1 MKKAL
6 HVAGNILT
14 VLILLFALGVTAFT
28 VVSVRTLGGNANILG
43 YKPYI
48 VLSDSMRDT
57 FQVGDISV
65 SRAVDPAALE
75 PGDIVTFTSID
86 PDHYGEVVT
95 HKIREITT
103 YEGQPAFVTYGTT
116 TGEDDGY
123 PAPFDQVVGEYVF
136 RVPKLGYFFQ
146 FLKTPAGYVTV
157 ILIPFLVLIGL
168 QLGRFV
174 KLIRQYRRE
183 QQAELDETQSELE
196 AERAESRRMREELAR
211 LRARVGED
219 APEAEP
225 VPAAAA
231 PERPTPPAEP
241 DKPAKPAGAPKRAG
255 APNKPD
261 RTEAPD
267 KPGAETDEFDLA
279 SILSEFT
286 GGDQ

>member
-6 HVAGNILT
+6 HIAGNILT
-14 VLILLFALGVTAFT
+14 VLILIFALCMTAFT
-28 VVSVRTLGGNANILG
+28 IISVRTLGGNANILG

-65 SRAVDPAALE
+65 SKAVDPATLE

-116 TGEDDGY
+116 TGEDDAY

-157 ILIPFLVLIGL
+157 ILLPFLVLIGL
-168 QLGRFV
+168 QIVRFV
-174 KLIRQYRRE
+174 RLIGQYRKE
-183 QQAELDETQSELE
+183 QKVQLDETQPELE

-211 LRARVGED
+211 LRAQVGGSHPED
-219 APEAEP
+219 EP
-225 VPAAAA
+225 VSVAAAAA
-231 PERPTPPAEP
+231 PERPGPSE
-241 DKPAKPAGAPKRAG
+241 KPAQPAGAPKKAD
-255 APNKPD
+255 APA
-261 RTEAPD
+261 RTER
-267 KPGAETDEFDLA
+267 AEEPEDPEDEFDVA
-279 SILSEFT
+279 SIVSEFT
-286 GGDQ
+286 GGEQ

>member
-6 HVAGNILT
+6 HIAGNILT
-14 VLILLFALGVTAFT
+14 VLILIFALCMTAFT
-28 VVSVRTLGGNANILG
+28 IISVRTLGGNANILG

-65 SRAVDPAALE
+65 SKAVDPATLE

-103 YEGQPAFVTYGTT
+103 YEGQTAFVTYGTT
-116 TGEDDGY
+116 TGEDDAY

-157 ILIPFLVLIGL
+157 ILLPFLVLIGL
-168 QLGRFV
+168 QIVRFV
-174 KLIRQYRRE
+174 RLIGQYRKE
-183 QQAELDETQSELE
+183 QKVQLDETQSELE

-211 LRARVGED
+211 LRAQVGGSHPED
-219 APEAEP
+219 EP
-225 VPAAAA
+225 VSVAAAAA
-231 PERPTPPAEP
+231 PERPEP
-241 DKPAKPAGAPKRAG
+241 SEKPAQPAGAPKKAD
-255 APNKPD
+255 APA
-261 RTEAPD
+261 RTER
-267 KPGAETDEFDLA
+267 AEEPEDPEDEFDVA
-279 SILSEFT
+279 SIVSEFT
-286 GGDQ
+286 GGEQ

>member
-6 HVAGNILT
+6 HIAGNILT
-14 VLILLFALGVTAFT
+14 VLILIFAICMTAFT
-28 VVSVRTLGGNANILG
+28 IISVRTLGGNANILG

-65 SRAVDPAALE
+65 SKAVDPATLE

-86 PDHYGEVVT
+86 PDHYGEVIT

-116 TGEDDGY
+116 TGEDDAY

-157 ILIPFLVLIGL
+157 ILLPFLVLIGL
-168 QLGRFV
+168 QIVRFV
-174 KLIRQYRRE
+174 RLIGQYRKE
-183 QQAELDETQSELE
+183 QKVQLDETQSELE

-211 LRARVGED
+211 LRAQVGGSHPED
-219 APEAEP
+219 EP
-225 VPAAAA
+225 VSVATAAA
-231 PERPTPPAEP
+231 PERPGPSE
-241 DKPAKPAGAPKRAG
+241 KPAQPAGAPKKAD
-255 APNKPD
+255 APV
-261 RTEAPD
+261 RTER
-267 KPGAETDEFDLA
+267 AEEPEDPEDEFDVA
-279 SILSEFT
+279 SIVSEFT
-286 GGDQ
+286 GGEQ

>member
-6 HVAGNILT
+6 HIAGNILT
-14 VLILLFALGVTAFT
+14 VLILIFAICMTAFT
-28 VVSVRTLGGNANILG
+28 IISVRTLGGNANILG

-65 SRAVDPAALE
+65 SKAVDPATLE

-86 PDHYGEVVT
+86 PDHYGEVIT

-116 TGEDDGY
+116 TGEDDAY

-157 ILIPFLVLIGL
+157 ILLPFLVLIGL
-168 QLGRFV
+168 QIVRFV
-174 KLIRQYRRE
+174 RLIGQYRKE
-183 QQAELDETQSELE
+183 QKVQLDETQSELE

-211 LRARVGED
+211 LRAQVGGSHPED
-219 APEAEP
+219 EP
-225 VPAAAA
+225 VSVAAAAA
-231 PERPTPPAEP
+231 PERPGPSE
-241 DKPAKPAGAPKRAG
+241 KPAQPAGAPKKAD
-255 APNKPD
+255 APA
-261 RTEAPD
+261 RTER
-267 KPGAETDEFDLA
+267 AEEPEDPEDEFDVA
-279 SILSEFT
+279 SIVSEFT
-286 GGDQ
+286 GGEQ

>member
-6 HVAGNILT
+6 HIAGNILT
-14 VLILLFALGVTAFT
+14 VLILIFALCMTAFT
-28 VVSVRTLGGNANILG
+28 IISVRTLGGNANILG

-65 SRAVDPAALE
+65 SKAVDPATLE

-86 PDHYGEVVT
+86 PDHYGEVIT

-116 TGEDDGY
+116 TGEDDAY

-157 ILIPFLVLIGL
+157 ILLPFLVLIGL
-168 QLGRFV
+168 QIVRFV
-174 KLIRQYRRE
+174 RLIGQYRKE
-183 QQAELDETQSELE
+183 QKVQLDETQSELE

-211 LRARVGED
+211 LRAQVGGSHPED
-219 APEAEP
+219 EP
-225 VPAAAA
+225 VSVAAAAA
-231 PERPTPPAEP
+231 PERPEP
-241 DKPAKPAGAPKRAG
+241 SEKPAQPAGAPKKAD
-255 APNKPD
+255 APA
-261 RTEAPD
+261 RTER
-267 KPGAETDEFDLA
+267 AEEPEDPEDEFDV
-279 SILSEFT
+279 EFT
-286 GGDQ
+286 GGEQ

>member
-6 HVAGNILT
+6 HIAGNILT
-14 VLILLFALGVTAFT
+14 VLILIFALCMTAFT
-28 VVSVRTLGGNANILG
+28 IISVRTLGGNANILG

-65 SRAVDPAALE
+65 SKAVDPATLE

-116 TGEDDGY
+116 TGEDDAY

-157 ILIPFLVLIGL
+157 ILLPFLVLIGL
-168 QLGRFV
+168 QIVRFV
-174 KLIRQYRRE
+174 RLIGQYRKE
-183 QQAELDETQSELE
+183 QKVQLDETQSELE

-211 LRARVGED
+211 LRAQVGGSHPED
-219 APEAEP
+219 EP
-225 VPAAAA
+225 VSVAAAAA
-231 PERPTPPAEP
+231 PERPEP
-241 DKPAKPAGAPKRAG
+241 SEKPAQPAGAPKKAD
-255 APNKPD
+255 APV
-261 RTEAPD
+261 RTER
-267 KPGAETDEFDLA
+267 AEEPEDPEDEFDVA
-279 SILSEFT
+279 SIVSEFT
-286 GGDQ
+286 GGEQ

>member
-6 HVAGNILT
+6 HIAGNILT
-14 VLILLFALGVTAFT
+14 VLILIFALCMTAFT
-28 VVSVRTLGGNANILG
+28 IISVRTLGGNANILG

-65 SRAVDPAALE
+65 SKAVDPATLE

-86 PDHYGEVVT
+86 PDHYGEVIT

-116 TGEDDGY
+116 TGEGDAY

-157 ILIPFLVLIGL
+157 ILLPFLVLIGL
-168 QLGRFV
+168 QIVRFV
-174 KLIRQYRRE
+174 RLIGQYRKE
-183 QQAELDETQSELE
+183 QKVQLDETQSELE

-211 LRARVGED
+211 LRAQVGGSHPED
-219 APEAEP
+219 EP
-225 VPAAAA
+225 VSMAAAAA
-231 PERPTPPAEP
+231 PERPGPSE
-241 DKPAKPAGAPKRAG
+241 KPAQPAGAPKKADVP
-255 APNKPD
+255 A
-261 RTEAPD
+261 RTER
-267 KPGAETDEFDLA
+267 AEEPEDPEDEFDVA
-279 SILSEFT
+279 SIVSEFT
-286 GGDQ
+286 GGEQ

>member
-6 HVAGNILT
+6 HIAGNILT
-14 VLILLFALGVTAFT
+14 VLILIFALCMTAFT
-28 VVSVRTLGGNANILG
+28 IISVRTLGGNANILG

-48 VLSDSMRDT
+48 VLSDSMRDS

-65 SRAVDPAALE
+65 SKAVDPATLE

-86 PDHYGEVVT
+86 PDHYGEVIT

-116 TGEDDGY
+116 TGEDDAY

-157 ILIPFLVLIGL
+157 ILLPFLVLIGL
-168 QLGRFV
+168 QIVRFV
-174 KLIRQYRRE
+174 RLIGQYRKE
-183 QQAELDETQSELE
+183 QKVQLDETQSELE

-211 LRARVGED
+211 LRAQVGGSHPED
-219 APEAEP
+219 EP
-225 VPAAAA
+225 VSVAAAAA
-231 PERPTPPAEP
+231 PERPEP
-241 DKPAKPAGAPKRAG
+241 SEKPAQPAGAPKKAD
-255 APNKPD
+255 APA
-261 RTEAPD
+261 RTER
-267 KPGAETDEFDLA
+267 AEEPEDPEDEFDVA
-279 SILSEFT
+279 SIVSEFT
-286 GGDQ
+286 GGEQ

>member
-6 HVAGNILT
+6 HIAGNILT
-14 VLILLFALGVTAFT
+14 VLILIFALCMTAFT
-28 VVSVRTLGGNANILG
+28 IISVRTLGGNANILG

-65 SRAVDPAALE
+65 SKAVDPATLE

-116 TGEDDGY
+116 TGEDDAY

-157 ILIPFLVLIGL
+157 ILLPFLVLIGL
-168 QLGRFV
+168 QIVRFV
-174 KLIRQYRRE
+174 RLIGQYRKE
-183 QQAELDETQSELE
+183 QKVQLDETQSELE

-211 LRARVGED
+211 LRAQVGGSHPED
-219 APEAEP
+219 EP
-225 VPAAAA
+225 VSVAAAA
-231 PERPTPPAEP
+231 AQERPGPSE
-241 DKPAKPAGAPKRAG
+241 KPAQPAGAPKKAD
-255 APNKPD
+255 APA
-261 RTEAPD
+261 RTER
-267 KPGAETDEFDLA
+267 AEEPEDPEDEFDVA
-279 SILSEFT
+279 SIVSEFT
-286 GGDQ
+286 GGEQ

>member
-6 HVAGNILT
+6 HIAGNILT
-14 VLILLFALGVTAFT
+14 VLILIFALCMTAFT
-28 VVSVRTLGGNANILG
+28 IISVRTLGGNANILG

-65 SRAVDPAALE
+65 SKAVDPATLE

-86 PDHYGEVVT
+86 PDHYGEVIT

-116 TGEDDGY
+116 TGEDDAY
-123 PAPFDQVVGEYVF
+123 PASFDQVVGEYVF

-157 ILIPFLVLIGL
+157 ILLPFLVLIGL
-168 QLGRFV
+168 QIVRFV
-174 KLIRQYRRE
+174 RLIGQYRKE
-183 QQAELDETQSELE
+183 QKVQLDETQSELE

-211 LRARVGED
+211 LRAQVGGSHPED
-219 APEAEP
+219 EP
-225 VPAAAA
+225 VSVAAAAA
-231 PERPTPPAEP
+231 PERPEP
-241 DKPAKPAGAPKRAG
+241 SEKPAQPAGAPKKAD
-255 APNKPD
+255 APA
-261 RTEAPD
+261 RTER
-267 KPGAETDEFDLA
+267 AEEPEDPEDEFDVA
-279 SILSEFT
+279 SIVSEFT
-286 GGDQ
+286 GGEQ

>member
-6 HVAGNILT
+6 HIAGNILT
-14 VLILLFALGVTAFT
+14 VLILIFALCMTAFT
-28 VVSVRTLGGNANILG
+28 IISVRTLGGNANILG

-65 SRAVDPAALE
+65 SKAVDPATLE

-86 PDHYGEVVT
+86 PDHYGEVIT

-116 TGEDDGY
+116 TGEDDAY

-157 ILIPFLVLIGL
+157 ILLPFLVLIGL
-168 QLGRFV
+168 QIVRFV
-174 KLIRQYRRE
+174 RLIGQYRKE
-183 QQAELDETQSELE
+183 QKVQLDETQSELE

-211 LRARVGED
+211 LRAQVGGSHPED
-219 APEAEP
+219 EP
-225 VPAAAA
+225 VSVAAAAA
-231 PERPTPPAEP
+231 PERPGPSE
-241 DKPAKPAGAPKRAG
+241 KPAQPAGAPKKAD
-255 APNKPD
+255 APV
-261 RTEAPD
+261 RTER
-267 KPGAETDEFDLA
+267 AEEPEDPEDEFDVA
-279 SILSEFT
+279 SIVSEFT
-286 GGDQ
+286 GGEQ

>member
-6 HVAGNILT
+6 HIAGNILT
-14 VLILLFALGVTAFT
+14 VLILIFALCMTAFT
-28 VVSVRTLGGNANILG
+28 IISVRTLGGNANILG

-65 SRAVDPAALE
+65 SKAVDPATLE

-86 PDHYGEVVT
+86 PDHHGEVVT

-116 TGEDDGY
+116 TGEDDAY

-157 ILIPFLVLIGL
+157 ILLPFLVLIGL
-168 QLGRFV
+168 QIVRFV
-174 KLIRQYRRE
+174 RLIGQYRKE
-183 QQAELDETQSELE
+183 QKVQLDETQSELE

-211 LRARVGED
+211 LRAQVGGSHPED
-219 APEAEP
+219 EP
-225 VPAAAA
+225 VSVAAAAA
-231 PERPTPPAEP
+231 PERPGLSE
-241 DKPAKPAGAPKRAG
+241 KPAQPAGAPKKAD
-255 APNKPD
+255 APA
-261 RTEAPD
+261 RTER
-267 KPGAETDEFDLA
+267 AEEPEDPEDEFDVA
-279 SILSEFT
+279 SIVSEFT
-286 GGDQ
+286 GGEQ

>member
-6 HVAGNILT
+6 HIAGNILT
-14 VLILLFALGVTAFT
+14 VLILIFALCMTAFT
-28 VVSVRTLGGNANILG
+28 IISVRTLGGNANILG

-65 SRAVDPAALE
+65 SKAVDPATLE

-116 TGEDDGY
+116 TGEDDAY
-123 PAPFDQVVGEYVF
+123 PASFDQVVGEYVF

-157 ILIPFLVLIGL
+157 ILLPFLVLIGL
-168 QLGRFV
+168 QIVRFV
-174 KLIRQYRRE
+174 RLIGQYRKE
-183 QQAELDETQSELE
+183 QKVQLDETQSELE

-211 LRARVGED
+211 LRAQVGGSHPED
-219 APEAEP
+219 EP
-225 VPAAAA
+225 VSVAAAAA
-231 PERPTPPAEP
+231 PERPGPSE
-241 DKPAKPAGAPKRAG
+241 KPAQPAGAPKKAD
-255 APNKPD
+255 APA
-261 RTEAPD
+261 RTER
-267 KPGAETDEFDLA
+267 AEEPEDPEDEFDVA
-279 SILSEFT
+279 SIVSEFT
-286 GGDQ
+286 GGEQ

>member
-6 HVAGNILT
+6 HIAGNILT
-14 VLILLFALGVTAFT
+14 VLILIFALCMTAFT
-28 VVSVRTLGGNANILG
+28 IISVRTLGGNANILG

-65 SRAVDPAALE
+65 SKAVDPATLE

-86 PDHYGEVVT
+86 PDHYGEVIT

-116 TGEDDGY
+116 TGEDDAY

-157 ILIPFLVLIGL
+157 ILLPFLVLIGL
-168 QLGRFV
+168 QIVRFV
-174 KLIRQYRRE
+174 RLIGQYRKE
-183 QQAELDETQSELE
+183 QKVQLDETQSELE

-211 LRARVGED
+211 LRAQVGGSHPED
-219 APEAEP
+219 EP
-225 VPAAAA
+225 VSVAAAAA
-231 PERPTPPAEP
+231 PERPEP
-241 DKPAKPAGAPKRAG
+241 SEKPAQPAGAPKKAD
-255 APNKPD
+255 APA
-261 RTEAPD
+261 RTER
-267 KPGAETDEFDLA
+267 AEEPEDPEDEFDVA
-279 SILSEFT
+279 SIVSEFT
-286 GGDQ
+286 GGEQ

>member
-6 HVAGNILT
+6 HIAGNILT
-14 VLILLFALGVTAFT
+14 VLILIFALCMTAFT
-28 VVSVRTLGGNANILG
+28 IISVRTLGGNANILG

-65 SRAVDPAALE
+65 SKAVDPATLE

-86 PDHYGEVVT
+86 PDHYGEVIT

-116 TGEDDGY
+116 TGEDDAY

-157 ILIPFLVLIGL
+157 ILLPFLVLIGL
-168 QLGRFV
+168 QIVRFV
-174 KLIRQYRRE
+174 RLIGQCRKE
-183 QQAELDETQSELE
+183 QKVQLDETQSELE

-211 LRARVGED
+211 LRAQVGGSHPED
-219 APEAEP
+219 EP
-225 VPAAAA
+225 VSVAAAAA
-231 PERPTPPAEP
+231 PERPEP
-241 DKPAKPAGAPKRAG
+241 SEKPAQPAGAPKKAD
-255 APNKPD
+255 APA
-261 RTEAPD
+261 RTER
-267 KPGAETDEFDLA
+267 AEEPEDPEDEFDVA
-279 SILSEFT
+279 SIVSEFT
-286 GGDQ
+286 GGEQ

>member
-6 HVAGNILT
+6 HIAGNILT
-14 VLILLFALGVTAFT
+14 VLILIFALCMTAFT
-28 VVSVRTLGGNANILG
+28 IISVRTLGGNANILG

-65 SRAVDPAALE
+65 SKAVDPATLE
-75 PGDIVTFTSID
+75 SGDIVTFTSID

-116 TGEDDGY
+116 TGEDDAY

-157 ILIPFLVLIGL
+157 ILLPFLVLIGL
-168 QLGRFV
+168 QIVRFV
-174 KLIRQYRRE
+174 RLIGQYRKE
-183 QQAELDETQSELE
+183 QKVQLDETQSELE

-211 LRARVGED
+211 LRAQVGGSHPED
-219 APEAEP
+219 EP
-225 VPAAAA
+225 VSVAAAAA
-231 PERPTPPAEP
+231 PERPGPSE
-241 DKPAKPAGAPKRAG
+241 KPAQPAGAPKKAD
-255 APNKPD
+255 APA
-261 RTEAPD
+261 RTER
-267 KPGAETDEFDLA
+267 AEEPEDPEDEFDVA
-279 SILSEFT
+279 SIVSEFT
-286 GGDQ
+286 GGEQ

>member
-6 HVAGNILT
+6 HIAGNILT
-14 VLILLFALGVTAFT
+14 VLILIFALCMTAFT
-28 VVSVRTLGGNANILG
+28 IISVRTLGGNANILG

-65 SRAVDPAALE
+65 SKAVDPATLE

-86 PDHYGEVVT
+86 PDHYGEVIT

-116 TGEDDGY
+116 TGEDDAY

-157 ILIPFLVLIGL
+157 ILLPFLVLIGL
-168 QLGRFV
+168 QIVRFV
-174 KLIRQYRRE
+174 RLIGQYRKE
-183 QQAELDETQSELE
+183 QKVQLDETQSELE

-211 LRARVGED
+211 LRAQVGGSHPED
-219 APEAEP
+219 EP
-225 VPAAAA
+225 VSVAAAAA
-231 PERPTPPAEP
+231 PERPGPSE
-241 DKPAKPAGAPKRAG
+241 KPAQPAGAPKKAD
-255 APNKPD
+255 APA
-261 RTEAPD
+261 RTER
-267 KPGAETDEFDLA
+267 AEEPEDPEDEFDVA
-279 SILSEFT
+279 SIVSEFT
-286 GGDQ
+286 GGEQ

>member
-6 HVAGNILT
+6 HIAGNILT
-14 VLILLFALGVTAFT
+14 VLILIFALCMTAFT
-28 VVSVRTLGGNANILG
+28 IISVRTLGGNANILG

-65 SRAVDPAALE
+65 SKAVDPATLE

-116 TGEDDGY
+116 TGEDDAY

-157 ILIPFLVLIGL
+157 ILLPFLVLIGL
-168 QLGRFV
+168 QIVRFV
-174 KLIRQYRRE
+174 RLIGQYRKE
-183 QQAELDETQSELE
+183 QKVQLDETQSELE

-211 LRARVGED
+211 LRAQVGGSHPED
-219 APEAEP
+219 EP
-225 VPAAAA
+225 VSVAAAAA
-231 PERPTPPAEP
+231 PERPEP
-241 DKPAKPAGAPKRAG
+241 SEKPAQPAGAPKKAD
-255 APNKPD
+255 APA
-261 RTEAPD
+261 RTER
-267 KPGAETDEFDLA
+267 AEEPEDPEDEFDVA
-279 SILSEFT
+279 SIVSEFT
-286 GGDQ
+286 GGEQ

>member
-6 HVAGNILT
+6 HIAGNILT
-14 VLILLFALGVTAFT
+14 VLILIFALCMTAFT
-28 VVSVRTLGGNANILG
+28 IISVRTLGGNANILG

-65 SRAVDPAALE
+65 SKAVDPATLE

-116 TGEDDGY
+116 TGEDDAY

-157 ILIPFLVLIGL
+157 ILLPFLVLIGL
-168 QLGRFV
+168 QIVRFV
-174 KLIRQYRRE
+174 RLIGQYRKE
-183 QQAELDETQSELE
+183 QKVQLDETQSELE

-211 LRARVGED
+211 LRAQVGGSHPED
-219 APEAEP
+219 EP
-225 VPAAAA
+225 VSVAAAAA
-231 PERPTPPAEP
+231 PERPGLSE
-241 DKPAKPAGAPKRAG
+241 KPAQPAGAPKKAD
-255 APNKPD
+255 APA
-261 RTEAPD
+261 RTER
-267 KPGAETDEFDLA
+267 AEEPEDPEDEFDVA
-279 SILSEFT
+279 SIVSEFT
-286 GGDQ
+286 GGEQ

>member
-6 HVAGNILT
+6 HIAGNILT
-14 VLILLFALGVTAFT
+14 VLILIFALCMTAFT
-28 VVSVRTLGGNANILG
+28 IISVRTLGGNANILG

-65 SRAVDPAALE
+65 SKAVDPATLE

-86 PDHYGEVVT
+86 PDHYGEVIT
-95 HKIREITT
+95 HKIREVTT

-116 TGEDDGY
+116 TGEDDAY

-157 ILIPFLVLIGL
+157 ILLPFLVLIGL
-168 QLGRFV
+168 QIVRFV
-174 KLIRQYRRE
+174 RLIGQYRKE
-183 QQAELDETQSELE
+183 QKVQLDETQSELE

-211 LRARVGED
+211 LRAQVGGSHPED
-219 APEAEP
+219 EP
-225 VPAAAA
+225 VSVAAAAA
-231 PERPTPPAEP
+231 PERPEP
-241 DKPAKPAGAPKRAG
+241 SEKPAQPAGAPKKAD
-255 APNKPD
+255 APV
-261 RTEAPD
+261 RTER
-267 KPGAETDEFDLA
+267 AEEPEDPEDEFDVA
-279 SILSEFT
+279 SIVSEFT
-286 GGDQ
+286 GGEQ

>member
-6 HVAGNILT
+6 HIAGNILT
-14 VLILLFALGVTAFT
+14 VLILIFALCMTAFT
-28 VVSVRTLGGNANILG
+28 IISVRTLGGNANILG

-65 SRAVDPAALE
+65 SKAVDPATLE

-95 HKIREITT
+95 HKIRENTT

-116 TGEDDGY
+116 TGEDDAY

-157 ILIPFLVLIGL
+157 ILLPFLVLIGL
-168 QLGRFV
+168 QIVRFV
-174 KLIRQYRRE
+174 RLIGQYRKE
-183 QQAELDETQSELE
+183 QKVQLDETQSELE

-211 LRARVGED
+211 LRAQVGGSHPED
-219 APEAEP
+219 EP
-225 VPAAAA
+225 VSVAAAAA
-231 PERPTPPAEP
+231 PERPGPSE
-241 DKPAKPAGAPKRAG
+241 KPAQPAGAPKKAD
-255 APNKPD
+255 APA
-261 RTEAPD
+261 RTER
-267 KPGAETDEFDLA
+267 AEEPEDPEDEFDVA
-279 SILSEFT
+279 SIVSEFT
-286 GGDQ
+286 GGEQ

>member
-6 HVAGNILT
+6 HIAGNILT
-14 VLILLFALGVTAFT
+14 VLILIFALCMTAFT
-28 VVSVRTLGGNANILG
+28 IISVRTLGGNANILG

-65 SRAVDPAALE
+65 SKAVDPATLE

-116 TGEDDGY
+116 TGEDDAY

-157 ILIPFLVLIGL
+157 ILLPFLVLIGL
-168 QLGRFV
+168 QIVRFV
-174 KLIRQYRRE
+174 RLIGQYRKE
-183 QQAELDETQSELE
+183 QKVQLDETQSELE

-211 LRARVGED
+211 LRAQVGGSHPED
-219 APEAEP
+219 EP
-225 VPAAAA
+225 VSVAAAAA
-231 PERPTPPAEP
+231 PERPEP
-241 DKPAKPAGAPKRAG
+241 SEKPAQPAGAPKKAD
-255 APNKPD
+255 APS
-261 RTEAPD
+261 RTER
-267 KPGAETDEFDLA
+267 AEEPEDPEDEFDVA
-279 SILSEFT
+279 SIVSEFT
-286 GGDQ
+286 GGEQ

>member
-6 HVAGNILT
+6 HIAGNILT
-14 VLILLFALGVTAFT
+14 VLILIFALCMTAFT
-28 VVSVRTLGGNANILG
+28 IISVRTLGGNANILG

-65 SRAVDPAALE
+65 SKAVDPATLE

-116 TGEDDGY
+116 TGEDDAY

-157 ILIPFLVLIGL
+157 ILLPFLVLIGL
-168 QLGRFV
+168 QIVRFV
-174 KLIRQYRRE
+174 RLIGQYRKE
-183 QQAELDETQSELE
+183 QKVQLDETQSELE

-211 LRARVGED
+211 LRAQVGGSHPED
-219 APEAEP
+219 EP
-225 VPAAAA
+225 VSMAAAAA
-231 PERPTPPAEP
+231 PERPGPSE
-241 DKPAKPAGAPKRAG
+241 KPAQPAGAPKKADVP
-255 APNKPD
+255 A
-261 RTEAPD
+261 RTER
-267 KPGAETDEFDLA
+267 AEEPEDPEDEFDVA
-279 SILSEFT
+279 SIVSEFT
-286 GGDQ
+286 GGEQ

>member
-6 HVAGNILT
+6 HIAGNILT
-14 VLILLFALGVTAFT
+14 VLILIFALCMTAFT
-28 VVSVRTLGGNANILG
+28 IISVRTLGGNANILG

-65 SRAVDPAALE
+65 SKAVDPATLE

-116 TGEDDGY
+116 TGEDDAY

-157 ILIPFLVLIGL
+157 ILLPFLVLIGL
-168 QLGRFV
+168 QIVRFV
-174 KLIRQYRRE
+174 RLIGQYRKE
-183 QQAELDETQSELE
+183 QKVQLDETQSELE

-211 LRARVGED
+211 LRAQVGGSHPED
-219 APEAEP
+219 EP
-225 VPAAAA
+225 VSVAAAAA
-231 PERPTPPAEP
+231 PERPGPSE
-241 DKPAKPAGAPKRAG
+241 KPAQPAGAPKKAD
-255 APNKPD
+255 APA
-261 RTEAPD
+261 RTER
-267 KPGAETDEFDLA
+267 AEEPEDPEDEFDVA
-279 SILSEFT
+279 SIVSEFT
-286 GGDQ
+286 GGEQ

>member
-1 MKKAL
+1 MKKVL
-6 HVAGNILT
+6 HIAGNILT
-14 VLILLFALGVTAFT
+14 VLILIFALCMTAFT
-28 VVSVRTLGGNANILG
+28 IISVRTLGGNANILG

-65 SRAVDPAALE
+65 SKAVDPATLE

-116 TGEDDGY
+116 TGEDDAY

-157 ILIPFLVLIGL
+157 ILLPFLVLIGL
-168 QLGRFV
+168 QIVRFV
-174 KLIRQYRRE
+174 RLIGQYRKE
-183 QQAELDETQSELE
+183 QKVQLDETQSELE

-211 LRARVGED
+211 LRAQVGGSHPED
-219 APEAEP
+219 EP
-225 VPAAAA
+225 VSVAAAAA
-231 PERPTPPAEP
+231 PERPGPSE
-241 DKPAKPAGAPKRAG
+241 KPAQPAGAPKKAD
-255 APNKPD
+255 APA
-261 RTEAPD
+261 RTER
-267 KPGAETDEFDLA
+267 AEEPEDPEDEFDVA
-279 SILSEFT
+279 SIVSEFT
-286 GGDQ
+286 GGEQ

>member
-6 HVAGNILT
+6 HIAGNILT
-14 VLILLFALGVTAFT
+14 VLILIFALCMTAFT
-28 VVSVRTLGGNANILG
+28 IISVRTLGGNANILG

-48 VLSDSMRDT
+48 VLSDSMRYT

-65 SRAVDPAALE
+65 SKAVDPATLE

-116 TGEDDGY
+116 TGEDDAY

-157 ILIPFLVLIGL
+157 ILLPFLVLIGL
-168 QLGRFV
+168 QIVRFV
-174 KLIRQYRRE
+174 RLIGQYRKE
-183 QQAELDETQSELE
+183 QKVQLDETQSELE

-211 LRARVGED
+211 LRAQVGGSHPED
-219 APEAEP
+219 EP
-225 VPAAAA
+225 VSVAAAAA
-231 PERPTPPAEP
+231 PERPGPSE
-241 DKPAKPAGAPKRAG
+241 KPAQPAGAPKKAD
-255 APNKPD
+255 APA
-261 RTEAPD
+261 RTER
-267 KPGAETDEFDLA
+267 AEEPEDPEDEFDVA
-279 SILSEFT
+279 SIVSEFT
-286 GGDQ
+286 GGEQ

>member
-6 HVAGNILT
+6 HIAGNILT
-14 VLILLFALGVTAFT
+14 VLILIFALCMTAFT
-28 VVSVRTLGGNANILG
+28 IISVRTLGGNANILG

-65 SRAVDPAALE
+65 SKAVDPATLE

-86 PDHYGEVVT
+86 PDHYGEVIT

-116 TGEDDGY
+116 TGEDDAY
-123 PAPFDQVVGEYVF
+123 PASFDQVVGEYVF

-157 ILIPFLVLIGL
+157 ILLPFLVLIGL
-168 QLGRFV
+168 QIVRFV
-174 KLIRQYRRE
+174 RLIGQYRKE
-183 QQAELDETQSELE
+183 QKVQLDETQSELE

-211 LRARVGED
+211 LRAQVGGSPPED
-219 APEAEP
+219 EP
-225 VPAAAA
+225 VSVAAAAA
-231 PERPTPPAEP
+231 PERPEP
-241 DKPAKPAGAPKRAG
+241 SEKPAQPAGAPKKAD
-255 APNKPD
+255 APA
-261 RTEAPD
+261 RTER
-267 KPGAETDEFDLA
+267 AEEPEDPEDEFDVA
-279 SILSEFT
+279 SIVSEFT
-286 GGDQ
+286 GGEQ

>member
-6 HVAGNILT
+6 HIAGNILT
-14 VLILLFALGVTAFT
+14 VLILIFALFMTAFT
-28 VVSVRTLGGNANILG
+28 IISVRTLGGNANILG

-65 SRAVDPAALE
+65 SKAVDPATLE

-116 TGEDDGY
+116 TGEDDAY

-157 ILIPFLVLIGL
+157 ILLPFLVLIGL
-168 QLGRFV
+168 QIVRFV
-174 KLIRQYRRE
+174 RLIGQYRKE
-183 QQAELDETQSELE
+183 QKVQLDETQSELE

-211 LRARVGED
+211 LRAQVGGSHPED
-219 APEAEP
+219 EP
-225 VPAAAA
+225 VSVAAAAA
-231 PERPTPPAEP
+231 PERPGPSE
-241 DKPAKPAGAPKRAG
+241 KPAQPAGAPKKAD
-255 APNKPD
+255 APA
-261 RTEAPD
+261 RTER
-267 KPGAETDEFDLA
+267 AEEPEDPEDEFDVA
-279 SILSEFT
+279 SIVSEFT
-286 GGDQ
+286 GGEQ

>member
-6 HVAGNILT
+6 HIAGNILT
-14 VLILLFALGVTAFT
+14 VLILIFAICMTAFT
-28 VVSVRTLGGNANILG
+28 IISVRTLGGNANILG

-65 SRAVDPAALE
+65 SKAVDPATLE

-86 PDHYGEVVT
+86 PDHYGEVIT

-116 TGEDDGY
+116 TGEDDAY

-157 ILIPFLVLIGL
+157 ILLPFLVLIGL
-168 QLGRFV
+168 QIVRFV
-174 KLIRQYRRE
+174 RLIGQYRKE
-183 QQAELDETQSELE
+183 QKVQLDETQSELE

-211 LRARVGED
+211 LRAQVGGSHPED
-219 APEAEP
+219 EP
-225 VPAAAA
+225 VSVAAAAA
-231 PERPTPPAEP
+231 PERPGPSE
-241 DKPAKPAGAPKRAG
+241 KPAQPAGAPKKAD
-255 APNKPD
+255 APA
-261 RTEAPD
+261 RTER
-267 KPGAETDEFDLA
+267 AEEPEDPEDEFDVV
-279 SILSEFT
+279 SIVSEFT
-286 GGDQ
+286 GGEQ

>member
-6 HVAGNILT
+6 HIAGNILT
-14 VLILLFALGVTAFT
+14 VLILIFALCMTAFT
-28 VVSVRTLGGNANILG
+28 IISVRTLGGNANILG

-65 SRAVDPAALE
+65 SKAVDPATLE

-116 TGEDDGY
+116 TGEDDAY

-157 ILIPFLVLIGL
+157 ILLPFLVLIGL
-168 QLGRFV
+168 QIVRFV
-174 KLIRQYRRE
+174 RLIGQCRKE
-183 QQAELDETQSELE
+183 QKVQLDETQSELE

-211 LRARVGED
+211 LRAQVGGSHPED
-219 APEAEP
+219 EP
-225 VPAAAA
+225 VSVAAAAA
-231 PERPTPPAEP
+231 PERPGPSE
-241 DKPAKPAGAPKRAG
+241 KPAQPAGAPKKAD
-255 APNKPD
+255 APA
-261 RTEAPD
+261 RTER
-267 KPGAETDEFDLA
+267 AEEPEDPEDEFDVA
-279 SILSEFT
+279 SIVSEFT
-286 GGDQ
+286 GGEQ

>member
-6 HVAGNILT
+6 HIAGNILT
-14 VLILLFALGVTAFT
+14 VLILIFALCMTAFT
-28 VVSVRTLGGNANILG
+28 IISVRTLGGNANILG

-65 SRAVDPAALE
+65 SKAVDPATLE

-116 TGEDDGY
+116 TGEDDAY

-136 RVPKLGYFFQ
+136 HVPKLGYFFQ

-157 ILIPFLVLIGL
+157 ILLPFLVLIGL
-168 QLGRFV
+168 QIVRFV
-174 KLIRQYRRE
+174 RLIGQYRKE
-183 QQAELDETQSELE
+183 QKVQLDETQSELE

-211 LRARVGED
+211 LRAQVGGSHPED
-219 APEAEP
+219 EP
-225 VPAAAA
+225 VSVAAAAA
-231 PERPTPPAEP
+231 PERPGPSE
-241 DKPAKPAGAPKRAG
+241 KPAQPAGAPKKAD
-255 APNKPD
+255 APA
-261 RTEAPD
+261 RTER
-267 KPGAETDEFDLA
+267 AEEPEDPEDEFDVA
-279 SILSEFT
+279 SIVSEFT
-286 GGDQ
+286 GGEQ

>member
-6 HVAGNILT
+6 HIAGNILT
-14 VLILLFALGVTAFT
+14 VLILIFALCMTAFT
-28 VVSVRTLGGNANILG
+28 IISVRTLGGNANILG

-65 SRAVDPAALE
+65 SKAVDPATLE

-116 TGEDDGY
+116 TGEDDAY

-136 RVPKLGYFFQ
+136 CVPKLGYFFQ

-157 ILIPFLVLIGL
+157 ILLPFLVLIGL
-168 QLGRFV
+168 QIVRFV
-174 KLIRQYRRE
+174 RLIGQYRKE
-183 QQAELDETQSELE
+183 QKVQLDETQSELE

-211 LRARVGED
+211 LRAQVGGSHPED
-219 APEAEP
+219 EP
-225 VPAAAA
+225 VSVAAAAA
-231 PERPTPPAEP
+231 PERPGPSE
-241 DKPAKPAGAPKRAG
+241 KPAQPAGAPKKAD
-255 APNKPD
+255 APA
-261 RTEAPD
+261 RTER
-267 KPGAETDEFDLA
+267 AEEPEDPEDEFDVA
-279 SILSEFT
+279 SIVSEFT
-286 GGDQ
+286 GGEQ

>member
-6 HVAGNILT
+6 HIAGNILT
-14 VLILLFALGVTAFT
+14 VLILIFAICMTAFT
-28 VVSVRTLGGNANILG
+28 IISVRTLGGNANILG

-65 SRAVDPAALE
+65 SKAVDPATLE

-86 PDHYGEVVT
+86 PDHYGEVIT

-116 TGEDDGY
+116 TGEDDAY

-157 ILIPFLVLIGL
+157 ILLPFLVLIGL
-168 QLGRFV
+168 QIVRFV
-174 KLIRQYRRE
+174 RLIGQYRKE
-183 QQAELDETQSELE
+183 QKVQLDETQSELE

-211 LRARVGED
+211 LRAQVGGSHPED
-219 APEAEP
+219 EP
-225 VPAAAA
+225 VSVAAAAA
-231 PERPTPPAEP
+231 PERPGPSE
-241 DKPAKPAGAPKRAG
+241 KPAQPAGAPKKAD
-255 APNKPD
+255 APV
-261 RTEAPD
+261 RTER
-267 KPGAETDEFDLA
+267 AEEPEDPEDEFDVA
-279 SILSEFT
+279 SIVSEFT
-286 GGDQ
+286 GGEQ

>member
-6 HVAGNILT
+6 HIAGNILT
-14 VLILLFALGVTAFT
+14 VLILIFALCMTAFT
-28 VVSVRTLGGNANILG
+28 IISVRTLGGNANILG

-65 SRAVDPAALE
+65 SKAVDPATLE

-116 TGEDDGY
+116 TGEDDAY

-157 ILIPFLVLIGL
+157 ILLPFLVLIGL
-168 QLGRFV
+168 QIVRFV
-174 KLIRQYRRE
+174 RLIGQYRKE
-183 QQAELDETQSELE
+183 QKVQLDETQSELE

-211 LRARVGED
+211 LRAQVGGSHPED
-219 APEAEP
+219 EP
-225 VPAAAA
+225 AQ
-231 PERPTPPAEP
+231 
-241 DKPAKPAGAPKRAG
+241 PAGAPKKAD
-255 APNKPD
+255 APA
-261 RTEAPD
+261 RTER
-267 KPGAETDEFDLA
+267 AEEPEDPEDEFDVA
-279 SILSEFT
+279 SIVSEFT
-286 GGDQ
+286 GGEQ

>member
-6 HVAGNILT
+6 HIAGNILT
-14 VLILLFALGVTAFT
+14 VLILIFALCMTAFT
-28 VVSVRTLGGNANILG
+28 IISVRTLGGNANILG

-65 SRAVDPAALE
+65 SKAVDPATLE

-86 PDHYGEVVT
+86 PDHYGEVIT

-116 TGEDDGY
+116 TGEDDAY

-157 ILIPFLVLIGL
+157 ILLPFLVLIGL
-168 QLGRFV
+168 QIVRFV
-174 KLIRQYRRE
+174 RLIGQYRKE
-183 QQAELDETQSELE
+183 QKVQLDETQSELE

-211 LRARVGED
+211 LRAQVGGSHPED
-219 APEAEP
+219 EP
-225 VPAAAA
+225 VSVAAAAA
-231 PERPTPPAEP
+231 PERPEP
-241 DKPAKPAGAPKRAG
+241 SEKPAQPTGAPKKAD
-255 APNKPD
+255 APS
-261 RTEAPD
+261 RTER
-267 KPGAETDEFDLA
+267 AEEPEDPEDEFDVA
-279 SILSEFT
+279 SIVSEFT
-286 GGDQ
+286 GGEQ

>member
-6 HVAGNILT
+6 HIAGNILT
-14 VLILLFALGVTAFT
+14 VLILIFALCMTAFT
-28 VVSVRTLGGNANILG
+28 IISVRTLGGNANILG

-65 SRAVDPAALE
+65 SKAVDPATLE

-116 TGEDDGY
+116 TGEDDAY

-157 ILIPFLVLIGL
+157 ILLPFLVLIGL
-168 QLGRFV
+168 QIVRFV
-174 KLIRQYRRE
+174 RLIGQYRKE
-183 QQAELDETQSELE
+183 QKVQLDETQSELE
-196 AERAESRRMREELAR
+196 AERAESRWMREELAR
-211 LRARVGED
+211 LRAQVGGSHPED
-219 APEAEP
+219 EP
-225 VPAAAA
+225 VSVAAAAA
-231 PERPTPPAEP
+231 PERPEP
-241 DKPAKPAGAPKRAG
+241 SEKPAQPAGAPKKAD
-255 APNKPD
+255 APA
-261 RTEAPD
+261 RTER
-267 KPGAETDEFDLA
+267 AEEPEDPEDEFDVA
-279 SILSEFT
+279 SIVSEFT
-286 GGDQ
+286 GGEQ

>member
-6 HVAGNILT
+6 HIAGNILT
-14 VLILLFALGVTAFT
+14 VLILIFAICMTAFT
-28 VVSVRTLGGNANILG
+28 IISVRTLGGNANILG

-65 SRAVDPAALE
+65 SKAVDPATLE

-86 PDHYGEVVT
+86 PDHHGEVVT

-116 TGEDDGY
+116 TGEDDAY

-157 ILIPFLVLIGL
+157 ILLPFLVLIGL
-168 QLGRFV
+168 QIVRFV
-174 KLIRQYRRE
+174 RLIGQYRKE
-183 QQAELDETQSELE
+183 QKVQLDETQSELE

-211 LRARVGED
+211 LRAQVGDSHPED
-219 APEAEP
+219 EP
-225 VPAAAA
+225 VSVAAAAA
-231 PERPTPPAEP
+231 PERPEP
-241 DKPAKPAGAPKRAG
+241 SEKPAQPAGAPKKAD
-255 APNKPD
+255 APA
-261 RTEAPD
+261 RTER
-267 KPGAETDEFDLA
+267 AEEPEDPEDEFDVA
-279 SILSEFT
+279 SIVSEFT
-286 GGDQ
+286 GGEQ

>member
-6 HVAGNILT
+6 HIAGNILT
-14 VLILLFALGVTAFT
+14 VLILIFAICMTAFT
-28 VVSVRTLGGNANILG
+28 IISVRTLGGNANILG

-65 SRAVDPAALE
+65 SKAVDPATLE

-116 TGEDDGY
+116 TGEDDAY

-157 ILIPFLVLIGL
+157 ILLPFLVLIGL
-168 QLGRFV
+168 QIVRFV
-174 KLIRQYRRE
+174 RLIGQYRKE
-183 QQAELDETQSELE
+183 QKVQLDETQSELE

-211 LRARVGED
+211 LRAQVGGSHPED
-219 APEAEP
+219 EP
-225 VPAAAA
+225 VSVAAAAA
-231 PERPTPPAEP
+231 PERPGPSE
-241 DKPAKPAGAPKRAG
+241 KPAQPAGAPKKAD
-255 APNKPD
+255 APV
-261 RTEAPD
+261 RTER
-267 KPGAETDEFDLA
+267 AEEPEDPEDEFDVA
-279 SILSEFT
+279 SIVSEFT
-286 GGDQ
+286 GGEQ

>member
-6 HVAGNILT
+6 HIAGNILT
-14 VLILLFALGVTAFT
+14 VLILIFALCMTAFT
-28 VVSVRTLGGNANILG
+28 IISVRTLGGNANILG

-65 SRAVDPAALE
+65 SKAVDPATLE

-86 PDHYGEVVT
+86 PDHYGEVIT

-116 TGEDDGY
+116 TGEDDAY

-157 ILIPFLVLIGL
+157 ILLPFLVLIGL
-168 QLGRFV
+168 QIVRFV
-174 KLIRQYRRE
+174 RLIGQYRKE
-183 QQAELDETQSELE
+183 QKVQLDETQSELE

-211 LRARVGED
+211 LRAQVGGSHSED
-219 APEAEP
+219 EP
-225 VPAAAA
+225 VSVAAAAA
-231 PERPTPPAEP
+231 PERPEP
-241 DKPAKPAGAPKRAG
+241 SEKPAQPAGAPKKAD
-255 APNKPD
+255 APA
-261 RTEAPD
+261 RTER
-267 KPGAETDEFDLA
+267 AEEPEDPEDEFDVA
-279 SILSEFT
+279 SIVSEFT
-286 GGDQ
+286 GGEQ